1 MHMFIYIWDVCEST
15 DFIRCCVYIVI
26 PALNYINHPLIS
38 FKRCWSLSQLSLG
51 ERCGIPWHS
60 TNSEAVMV
68 LGFFFWQCFKAV
80 DLLSMCYS
88 WAFVLIVLHDF
99 HGFSLFIFFL
109 FQLSCLLSPCYKL
122 FVFIFVYFLFYF
134 GHSLSV
140 VYFFKLT
147 SLASLSWFSLGVFC
161 SC

>member
-1 MHMFIYIWDVCEST
+1 MHMFMYIWDVCEST

-68 LGFFFWQCFKAV
+68 LGYFFWQCFKAV

-99 HGFSLFIFFL
+99 HGFSLFIFFYFSYPASFLLIINYLSSYL
-109 FQLSCLLSPCYKL
+109 FISCFILVILCLLC
-122 FVFIFVYFLFYF
+122 IFL
-134 GHSLSV
+134 SLLLLRRYPDLV
-140 VYFFKLT
+140 
-147 SLASLSWFSLGVFC
+147 
-161 SC
+161 